1 MTTATATSVKEVAR
15 RHTIENNLRISLDS
29 ARAAYD
35 IALVKFMRLDPTD
48 SRWTEQLQ
56 EVQLAASVVVEY
68 EANYAKADA
77 RQAAELAAATAA
89 EVEPTKVEP
98 ASEPKVKSVAQE
110 KAEANARVAMA
121 NKGKSAKHKAESL
134 DVPVATVRKVEKAKA
149 AAKPEVTTDISRM
162 CSADMKKLAKE
173 LGVDF
178 SSVKF
183 NSSKQRDSFRTT
195 LQQAVTKR
203 ESAIW
208 EGLSP
213 SRQAQLTKM
222 AQGKA

>member
-68 EANYAKADA
+68 EAAYAKSDA
-77 RQAAELAAATAA
+77 RQAAE
-89 EVEPTKVEP
+89 VEPTVVEP
-98 ASEPKVKSVAQE
+98 AEEPKVKTVAQE

-162 CSADMKKLAKE
+162 NSADMKKLAKE

-183 NSSKQRDSFRTT
+183 NSSKQRDSFFTT

>member
-68 EANYAKADA
+68 EAAYAKSDA
-77 RQAAELAAATAA
+77 RQAAE
-89 EVEPTKVEP
+89 VEPTVVEP
-98 ASEPKVKSVAQE
+98 AEEPKVKTIAQE

-149 AAKPEVTTDISRM
+149 QATPEVTTDISRM